1 MGTQTSSIMQTERE
15 SIFSGRTD
23 NLERHH
29 IFGGSNRKWS
39 EKYGLTVWLTHDEH
53 NEPPFGVHH
62 CKAANRSLQRAGQ
75 LKFQEVYPHLDFMK
89 IFGRNYL
96 DADDRI
102 YREFDSFSRDEID
115 N

>member
-1 MGTQTSSIMQTERE
+1 MGTKTTSIMQTERE

-23 NLERHH
+23 NLEYHH

-39 EKYGLTVWLTHDEH
+39 EIYVLTVWLTHDEH

-75 LKFQEVYPHLDFMK
+75 LTFQERYPNLDFMK

-96 DADDRI
+96 DADNSDNRK
-102 YREFDSFSRDEID
+102 FDSFAGDEID

>member
-1 MGTQTSSIMQTERE
+1 MAKSIMQTEKE

-23 NLERHH
+23 NLELHH
-29 IFGGSNRKWS
+29 IFFGTGLRQLS

-62 CKAANRSLQRAGQ
+62 CKTTNRSLQRAGQ
-75 LKFQEVYPHLDFMK
+75 LKFMEVYQNLDFIK

-96 DADDRI
+96 
-102 YREFDSFSRDEID
+102 
-115 N
+115 

>member
-1 MGTQTSSIMQTERE
+1 MQTEKE

-23 NLERHH
+23 SLEEHH
-29 IFGGSNRKWS
+29 IFYGRGLRKLS

-75 LKFQEVYPHLDFMK
+75 LKFQETYPELDFMK

-96 DADDRI
+96 DADDTDN
-102 YREFDSFSRDEID
+102 REFDISTRDEID

>member
-1 MGTQTSSIMQTERE
+1 MGKKTTSIMQTDKE

-23 NLERHH
+23 SLEYHH
-29 IFGGSNRKWS
+29 IFGGPNRKHS

-53 NEPPFGVHH
+53 NEPPFGAHH
-62 CKAANRSLQRAGQ
+62 CKTTNRSLQRAGQ

-96 DADDRI
+96 DADDTDN
-102 YREFDSFSRDEID
+102 RELDISTRDEID
-115 N
+115 K

>member
-1 MGTQTSSIMQTERE
+1 MAKSIMQTERE

-23 NLERHH
+23 NLEYHH
-29 IFGGSNRKWS
+29 IFGSSNRKWS

-75 LKFQEVYPHLDFMK
+75 LKFQETYPELDFMK

-96 DADDRI
+96 DADNTDN
-102 YREFDSFSRDEID
+102 RELDSFARDEID

>member
-1 MGTQTSSIMQTERE
+1 MGTKTASIMQTEKE

-23 NLERHH
+23 NLEYHH

-75 LKFQEVYPHLDFMK
+75 LTFQERYPNLDFMK

-96 DADDRI
+96 DAETISDRQCLVHTG
-102 YREFDSFSRDEID
+102 DEID
-115 N
+115 T

>member
-1 MGTQTSSIMQTERE
+1 MGTKTSSIMQTERE

-62 CKAANRSLQRAGQ
+62 CNTTNRALQRAGQ

-102 YREFDSFSRDEID
+102 YREFDSFSRDEI
-115 N
+115 NS

>member
-1 MGTQTSSIMQTERE
+1 MAKSIMQNDKE

-23 NLERHH
+23 NLEYHH
-29 IFGGSNRKWS
+29 IFGGSNRKHS

-75 LKFQEVYPHLDFMK
+75 IKFQETYPELDFIK

-96 DADDRI
+96 DADDTDNRK
-102 YREFDSFSRDEID
+102 FDSFAGDEID
-115 N
+115 S

>member
-1 MGTQTSSIMQTERE
+1 MGTKTISIMQTEKE

-23 NLERHH
+23 NLEYHH

-75 LKFQEVYPHLDFMK
+75 LTFQERYPNLDFMK

-96 DADDRI
+96 DADDTDN
-102 YREFDSFSRDEID
+102 REFDSFARDEID

>member
-1 MGTQTSSIMQTERE
+1 MGTKAASIMQTERE

-62 CKAANRSLQRAGQ
+62 CNTTNRALQRAGQ

>member
-1 MGTQTSSIMQTERE
+1 MGTKTTSIMQTDKE

-23 NLERHH
+23 SLEYHH

-53 NEPPFGVHH
+53 NEPPWGVHH
-62 CKAANRSLQRAGQ
+62 CQTTNRSLQRAGQ
-75 LKFQEVYPHLDFMK
+75 KAFMEHYPNLDFIK

-96 DADDRI
+96 
-102 YREFDSFSRDEID
+102 
-115 N
+115 

>member
-1 MGTQTSSIMQTERE
+1 MQTERE

-29 IFGGSNRKWS
+29 VFYGTGLRALS

-62 CKAANRSLQRAGQ
+62 CKTTNRSLQRAGQ
-75 LKFQEVYPHLDFMK
+75 RAFIEHYPELDFVK

-96 DADDRI
+96 
-102 YREFDSFSRDEID
+102 E
-115 N
+115 